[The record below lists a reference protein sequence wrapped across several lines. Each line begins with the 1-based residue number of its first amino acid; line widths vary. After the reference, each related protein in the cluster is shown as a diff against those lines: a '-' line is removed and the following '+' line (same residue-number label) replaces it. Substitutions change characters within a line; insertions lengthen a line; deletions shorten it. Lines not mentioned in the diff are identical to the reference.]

1 MPDTISSNT
10 SAAPSTTSLSPPPS
24 PSPTSIPALV
34 YRVHRPTSQTRYTP
48 TTGFSAKNHTTIL
61 NYTSCLSRFSLA
73 HLNQQTNISS
83 PFISVY
89 DNRAHADAVAKHFA
103 RSYGEETCVV
113 TVDTR
118 HLARGPVFRAKD
130 LLKEG
135 MGGTD
140 EWLHWGE
147 YLVMYRIPPQAIREE
162 VKVGGSGGLG
172 WEGVGVGSGVVGG
185 SGEGPRRCR
194 VDMFGGGEESV
205 PVEWSEYRDGVRGAA
220 VAGDGRSRRGGV

>member
-1 MPDTISSNT
+1 MPDTLSSST
-10 SAAPSTTSLSPPPS
+10 SALSTASLSPPPS

-34 YRVHRPTSQTRYTP
+34 YRVHRPSSQTRYTP

-61 NYTSCLSRFSLA
+61 NHTSCLSRFSLA

-89 DNRAHADAVAKHFA
+89 DNRAHADAVANYFA
-103 RSYGEETCVV
+103 RSYGEDTCVV

-162 VKVGGSGGLG
+162 VKYTFNVNLIVIRFIVDNLLSLRADAGFYTTALQSVLPTGVKDKIILTGMYFAFCIGSVGLVYFCLF
-172 WEGVGVGSGVVGG
+172 EVK
-185 SGEGPRRCR
+185 
-194 VDMFGGGEESV
+194 
-205 PVEWSEYRDGVRGAA
+205 
-220 VAGDGRSRRGGV
+220 